1 MSSVIASNIP
11 TQVTPA
17 KVREFF
23 SFCGKITDLVELEND
38 GKVKKYEVIFQSP
51 KAVSTALLLN
61 DAELDNTFIRVD
73 EVKEITDGGNASA
86 TTGGAAT
93 GGATTSTTGGS
104 SGDAILTGDKTYDD
118 VDQEDKPKY
127 AILAQLL
134 ADGYVVSDSIIERGA
149 EFDKK
154 NGISEKFNNF
164 IKGLDEKYVHSADP
178 NSAVNQQIEKATDSY
193 NKSSLKKYFDD
204 AADSALGRRIVQYYK
219 NFSNDV
225 KDVHA
230 EAVRL
235 AKIKKEKEASG
246 AGATSESATGTA
258 TTGTDTTP
266 TVKA

>member
-86 TTGGAAT
+86 TTGGAT
-93 GGATTSTTGGS
+93 GATTTTTGGS

-246 AGATSESATGTA
+246 AGATSESATSTA
-258 TTGTDTTP
+258 TTDTTTDTTP